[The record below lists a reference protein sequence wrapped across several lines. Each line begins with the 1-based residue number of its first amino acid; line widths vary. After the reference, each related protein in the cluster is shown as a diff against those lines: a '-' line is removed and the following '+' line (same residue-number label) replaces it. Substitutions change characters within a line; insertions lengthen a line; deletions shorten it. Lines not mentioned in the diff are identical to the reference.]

1 MSLWNG
7 LHPGLREKAVKS
19 IRHTLKTAI
28 LSNTKEDESIPSME
42 PVPTLELDPDLLA
55 AFLAEPEYDEVDL
68 GPLVAP
74 RTSDRIPVE
83 NDIVGESNNDD
94 DYCAP
99 EDGDDGVA
107 EDEDDGVAENEDDG
121 VAEDEEDGVAE
132 DDDDGVED
140 SDEENAGLS
149 AGEGI

>member
-107 EDEDDGVAENEDDG
+107 EDEDDGVAE
-121 VAEDEEDGVAE
+121 DE
-132 DDDDGVED
+132 DDGVED

>member
-19 IRHTLKTAI
+19 IRHTLKSEI
-28 LSNTKEDESIPSME
+28 LSNTTENESIPAME
-42 PVPTLELDPDLLA
+42 PVPNLELDPDLLA
-55 AFLAEPEYDEVDL
+55 AFLAEPEYDEMDL

-83 NDIVGESNNDD
+83 NDIVDGSNSDD

-99 EDGDDGVA
+99 EDEDDGVD
-107 EDEDDGVAENEDDG
+107 EDEDDGTQLKCPACDKPVSPPHVFG
-121 VAEDEEDGVAE
+121 
-132 DDDDGVED
+132 
-140 SDEENAGLS
+140 GLHS
-149 AGEGI
+149 RG